1 MTNIKRKHKLCEK
14 HDISHGKK
22 SGCRICKLDIDNY
35 YDSTNYIKE
44 KIYITF
50 RDDLIEKIKNKFK
63 NHSYMEMFNNI
74 LNNSTDKRIIKFKM
88 IMEER
93 EYLGY
98 IRELKMCLKFL
109 KKSELNDLHNKY
121 KELIKLKRE
130 IYFKFKESNYKSID
144 KYIEDEID
152 ISIMKYNILKGKIN
166 SINLKMNEII
176 EKKEKADIKKYK
188 ETIEKSKIEDELNE
202 KKN

>member
-1 MTNIKRKHKLCEK
+1 
-14 HDISHGKK
+14 
-22 SGCRICKLDIDNY
+22 
-35 YDSTNYIKE
+35 
-44 KIYITF
+44 
-50 RDDLIEKIKNKFK
+50 
-63 NHSYMEMFNNI
+63 MEMFNNI

-98 IRELKMCLKFL
+98 IRELKMSYKFL
-109 KKSELNDLHNKY
+109 KKYELNDLHNKY

-130 IYFKFKESNYKSID
+130 IYFKFKESNYKSIN

-152 ISIMKYNILKGKIN
+152 ISIIKYNILKRKID

-176 EKKEKADIKKYK
+176 EKKEKADIEKCK
-188 ETIEKSKIEDELNE
+188 ENIERRKIEDELN
-202 KKN
+202 

>member
-1 MTNIKRKHKLCEK
+1 MINIERKHELCEK
-14 HDISHGKK
+14 HDISHNKK
-22 SGCRICKLDIDNY
+22 SGCRICKLNIDNY
-35 YDSTNYIKE
+35 YDSSNYIKE
-44 KIYITF
+44 KTYIKF
-50 RDDLIEKIKNKFK
+50 RDDLIEKIKKKFK

-98 IRELKMCLKFL
+98 IRELKMCYKFL

-130 IYFKFKESNYKSID
+130 IYIKFKESNYKSID
-144 KYIEDEID
+144 KYNEDEID
-152 ISIMKYNILKGKIN
+152 ISIMKYNILKRKIN
-166 SINLKMNEII
+166 
-176 EKKEKADIKKYK
+176 
-188 ETIEKSKIEDELNE
+188 
-202 KKN
+202 

>member
-1 MTNIKRKHKLCEK
+1 MINIKRKHILCEK
-14 HDISHGKK
+14 HDISHGKETVCK
-22 SGCRICKLDIDNY
+22 ICKLNIDNY

-44 KIYITF
+44 KIYIKF

-63 NHSYMEMFNNI
+63 NHSHMEMFNNI

-88 IMEER
+88 IMEEK

-98 IRELKMCLKFL
+98 IRELKMCYKFI

-144 KYIEDEID
+144 RYIEDEID
-152 ISIMKYNILKGKIN
+152 ISIIKYRIRK
-166 SINLKMNEII
+166 
-176 EKKEKADIKKYK
+176 
-188 ETIEKSKIEDELNE
+188 
-202 KKN
+202 